1 MKMRTGVLITFIAI
15 IFTSSLVSC
24 STTVKLGLSGKYNMK
39 HVQSEEIGKNKV
51 AIAINLFDIKTKDK
65 IAIADVKNLPGI
77 VIDSSSNY
85 KLLLFDRDS
94 LPRSIIVNKRGK
106 MTLPL
111 HPEKSKKNL
120 LIIKVY
126 LSKDTRG
133 VI

>member
-1 MKMRTGVLITFIAI
+1 MKMRTAILISFIALVI
-15 IFTSSLVSC
+15 TSSLVSC

-39 HVQSEEIGKNKV
+39 HVQSEEIAKNKV

-106 MTLPL
+106 MPLPL
-111 HPEKSKKNL
+111 HPDKSKKNL

>member
-1 MKMRTGVLITFIAI
+1 MKMRTAILISFIALVI
-15 IFTSSLVSC
+15 TSSLVSC

-94 LPRSIIVNKRGK
+94 LPRSIIVNKWGK
-106 MTLPL
+106 MPLPL

>member
-1 MKMRTGVLITFIAI
+1 MKMRTAILISFIAI
-15 IFTSSLVSC
+15 IFTSSLVGC

-39 HVQSEEIGKNKV
+39 HVQSEEIAKNKV

-77 VIDSSSNY
+77 VIDSSTNY

-94 LPRSIIVNKRGK
+94 LPRSIRINKKGK
-106 MTLPL
+106 MPLPL

-126 LSKDTRG
+126 LSEDIRG